1 MSTRERLV
9 ADIGGTHA
17 RFALCGPDG
26 ALRDEEWLQVADHA
40 GVVEAARAYL
50 AGRKVADAVFA
61 VATPVD
67 SDWVHLT
74 NAPWA
79 FSIRATREALDL
91 ERFAAINDF
100 AAQALAVTR
109 LTPEDRTQIG
119 GGEPQ
124 AGAAIAVIGPG
135 TGLGVSGLLPVGGV
149 WYPIPSE
156 GGHVSLAPQ
165 DDRDAALL
173 AGLRRRFD
181 HVSNERVLSGPGLVN
196 LASALAEI
204 DGETLALAD
213 PREVSRRAAS
223 GECAF
228 CREALERFSS
238 FLGAAAGDLA
248 LTFCALGG
256 VYISGGLCRN
266 LGPLFDLER
275 FRARFV
281 AKGRFVDYLGR
292 IPIYVVSRRDPGLL
306 GAAAYPLPA

>member
-1 MSTRERLV
+1 VSAQQRLV

-26 ALRDEEWLQVADHA
+26 EPRDEEWLQVADHP

-67 SDWVHLT
+67 SDRIELT

-79 FSIRATREALDL
+79 FSIRATRDALGL
-91 ERFAAINDF
+91 ARLAVINDF
-100 AAQALAVTR
+100 AAQALAVPR
-109 LTPEDRTQIG
+109 LGADDRIQIG

-124 AGAAIAVIGPG
+124 AGQAIAVIGPG
-135 TGLGVSGLLPVGGV
+135 TGLGVSGLLPVNGI
-149 WYPIPSE
+149 WYPIASE
-156 GGHVSLAPQ
+156 GGHVSLAPH

-173 AGLRRRFD
+173 ACLRRRFE
-181 HVSNERVLSGPGLVN
+181 HVSSERVLSGPGLIN
-196 LASALAEI
+196 LATALAEI
-204 DGETLALAD
+204 DGETLALDD
-213 PREVSRRAAS
+213 PREVSRLAES
-223 GECAF
+223 GECPF
-228 CREALERFSS
+228 CKEALERFSS
-238 FLGAAAGDLA
+238 LLGAASGDLA

-275 FRARFV
+275 FRASFV
-281 AKGRFVDYLGR
+281 AKGRFVDYLSR
-292 IPIYVVSRRDPGLL
+292 IPIYLVTRRDPGLV
-306 GAAAYPLPA
+306 GAAAYPLAA

>member
-26 ALRDEEWLQVADHA
+26 KLRAEEWLQVADHP
-40 GVVEAARAYL
+40 GLVEAAQAYL
-50 AGRKVADAVFA
+50 AGRKVTDAVFA
-61 VATPVD
+61 VATPVA

-74 NAPWA
+74 NAPWG
-79 FSIRATREALDL
+79 FSVRATQDALGL
-91 ERFAAINDF
+91 ERLAVINDF
-100 AAQALAVTR
+100 AAQALAVPR
-109 LTPEDRTQIG
+109 LAADERLHIG

-135 TGLGVSGLLPVGGV
+135 TGLGVAGVLPVQDI
-149 WYPIPSE
+149 WYPIASE
-156 GGHVSLAPQ
+156 GGHVSLAPH
-165 DDRDAALL
+165 DERDAALL
-173 AGLRRRFD
+173 VCLQHRFG

-196 LASALAEI
+196 LATALAEL
-204 DGETLALAD
+204 DGETLALDD
-213 PREVSRRAAS
+213 PREVSRRAQS
-223 GECAF
+223 GDCPF
-228 CREALERFSS
+228 CKEALERFSS
-238 FLGAAAGDLA
+238 LLGAASGDLA

-275 FRARFV
+275 FRASFV
-281 AKGRFVDYLGR
+281 AKGRFDDYLSR
-292 IPIYVVSRRDPGLL
+292 IPIYLVTRRDPGLL

>member
-1 MSTRERLV
+1 MSARQRLV

-26 ALRDEEWLQVADHA
+26 APRDEEWLQVADHP

-67 SDWVHLT
+67 SDRIELT

-79 FSIRATREALDL
+79 FSIRATRDALGL
-91 ERFAAINDF
+91 ERLAVINDF
-100 AAQALAVTR
+100 AAQALAVPR
-109 LTPEDRTQIG
+109 LASDDRIRIG

-124 AGAAIAVIGPG
+124 AGQAIAVIGPG
-135 TGLGVSGLLPVGGV
+135 TGLGVSGLLPVHGT
-149 WYPIPSE
+149 WYPIASE
-156 GGHVSLAPQ
+156 GGHVSLAPH

-173 AGLRRRFD
+173 ACLRRRFE
-181 HVSNERVLSGPGLVN
+181 HVSSERVLSGPGLIN
-196 LASALAEI
+196 LATALAEI
-204 DGETLALAD
+204 DGETLALDD
-213 PREVSRRAAS
+213 PREVSRLAES
-223 GECAF
+223 GECPF
-228 CREALERFSS
+228 CKEALERFSS
-238 FLGAAAGDLA
+238 LLGAASGDLA

-275 FRARFV
+275 FRASFV
-281 AKGRFVDYLGR
+281 AKGRFVDYLSR
-292 IPIYVVSRRDPGLL
+292 IPIYLVTRRDPGLL